1 MSLSISNKLFLL
13 SIFSTATLILS
24 GIYSLYNL
32 NATFQQVGE
41 IYNDAA
47 VLEEMNSDIAL
58 PIAKLRELSLYIVMT
73 PNHQNQLEINNRID
87 ASIHQLNEY
96 FNESII
102 KYHISSDPEE
112 KQMHSNLFESWK
124 HYASLVN
131 YTKKYALEGYREAAY
146 INVIEA
152 EKKQFDL
159 LFEQFAIWQKHKVS
173 EAKEFY
179 VIAHQNYER
188 VFYLSITL
196 WSIAIVV
203 VFSFSFTL
211 AKTIKSALQKAVNVM
226 NNLSQGKL
234 NIQINETRHDEIG
247 LLFNAMQQMVNQ
259 LKQVVEQVLTS
270 ASQIAE
276 TSNQLSSTSL
286 ELTQDFVEQ
295 AANIEETTSVLEE
308 VSASISQAAQ
318 NSQKSN
324 ELAITTRERAEE
336 GGQAVKDTMEAMQQI
351 AEKVELIQTIAYK
364 TNILALNA
372 AIEAARV
379 GEQGKGFAVVAI
391 EVRKLSEN
399 SHLAAENINQL
410 TQDSVRISEKA
421 GNLLSEHIIPSVHK
435 TSDFVEEIT
444 CISIEQSE
452 AIKEIEIAM
461 ERIDNA
467 AQKNAAASEEVAASA
482 QTLDEQAKQLQQM
495 MAFFKLDATAA

>member
-24 GIYSLYNL
+24 GVYSLYNL
-32 NATFQQVGE
+32 NTAFKQVGE
-41 IYNDAA
+41 VYSDASII
-47 VLEEMNSDIAL
+47 EEMNSDIGI
-58 PIAKLRELSLYIVMT
+58 PISKLRELSLSIVMT
-73 PNHQNQLEINNRID
+73 PNRQQQLEINKKMD
-87 ASIHQLNEY
+87 ATIQHLNDY
-96 FNESII
+96 FNEAIT
-102 KYHISSDPEE
+102 KYHIAFDPEE
-112 KQMHSNLFESWK
+112 KQMHSNLFKSWEQ
-124 HYASLVN
+124 YTNLIN
-131 YTKKYALEGYREAAY
+131 YTKQNALDGYREAAY
-146 INVIEA
+146 INVTDA

-159 LFEQFAIWQKHKVS
+159 LFEQFAIWQKHKVF
-173 EAKEFY
+173 EAKNFY
-179 VIAHQNYER
+179 AVAYQNYQQ
-188 VFYLSITL
+188 VFYLSIIL
-196 WSIAIVV
+196 WSVAIVV
-203 VFSFSFTL
+203 VFSLSFGL
-211 AKTIKSALQKAVNVM
+211 AKTIKSALQKAVEIM
-226 NNLSQGKL
+226 NSLSQGKL
-234 NIQINETRHDEIG
+234 NIQINENRHDEIG

-259 LKQVVEQVLTS
+259 LKQVVEQVLIS
-270 ASQIAE
+270 ASQITDA
-276 TSNQLSSTSL
+276 SNQLISTAI
-286 ELTQDFVEQ
+286 ELTKDSAEQ

-308 VSASISQAAQ
+308 VSSSISQAAE

-324 ELAITTRERAEE
+324 ELAITTREQAEE
-336 GGQAVKDTMEAMQQI
+336 GGQAVKDTMEAMQKI

-391 EVRKLSEN
+391 EVRKLAEN

-410 TQDSVRISEKA
+410 TQDSVKISEKA
-421 GNLLSEHIIPSVHK
+421 GNLLSKYIIPSVYK

-444 CISIEQSE
+444 CISTEQAE
-452 AIKEIEIAM
+452 AVKEIGTAM

-495 MAFFKLDATAA
+495 MAFFKLDTTAA